1 MPEVSRNLLLFVGL
15 IWNHLIVMEFQRSSE
30 DRNHRGGEAGVKKIQ
45 YKLVGK
51 AYWCIGCVCVCVCVG
66 GGVIHSKLIWVLG
79 VTKEYLT
86 ELPTFDP
93 VYQK

>member
-51 AYWCIGCVCVCVCVG
+51 AYWCIGCVCVCVCVCG
-66 GGVIHSKLIWVLG
+66 GGGNPFQINLG
-79 VTKEYLT
+79 VGCHERILNRTT
-86 ELPTFDP
+86 NF
-93 VYQK
+93 

>member
-1 MPEVSRNLLLFVGL
+1 MGKGL
-15 IWNHLIVMEFQRSSE
+15 VCINV
-30 DRNHRGGEAGVKKIQ
+30 RG
-45 YKLVGK
+45 
-51 AYWCIGCVCVCVCVG
+51 G

-93 VYQK
+93 MYQK